1 MLPVRVAPPGRRGRP
16 AGAAHSTAERDCR
29 WCWTGVSGWG
39 RVAPQGCPGVKA
51 LGRAVGKWDSVTL
64 TFFDE
69 LEGKVKALEGKV
81 DTLQSTTQEGFG
93 IVLDELRGLRDDVKQ
108 ARGASSVEYA
118 QLREKN

>member
-1 MLPVRVAPPGRRGRP
+1 VPWGESLGKG
-16 AGAAHSTAERDCR
+16 
-29 WCWTGVSGWG
+29 GWE
-39 RVAPQGCPGVKA
+39 
-51 LGRAVGKWDSVTL
+51 WDSVTL

-93 IVLDELRGLRDDVKQ
+93 IVLDERWGLRDDVKQ

-118 QLREKN
+118 QLREKS